1 VTAAS
6 GATLIA
12 VPPPSSLRSVALAVV
27 LLGVVGLLAACAAP
41 GPAVLSPAPAA
52 LSPAPAASTTSAAS
66 GEREVLPVAVSVPPQ
81 AYLVERIGG
90 SRVRVEVMI
99 PPGASEATYSPNP
112 RQMVSLSHARL
123 YVEVGHP
130 AFLFEPQSIA
140 PFLAVHPEIR
150 VVDMSR
156 GMDLI
161 TTGEAEGREAPHGFF
176 GGGRKGGEEE
186 HPGEAHD
193 QGDPHVWVAPATV
206 AVAARNIE
214 RALEDLDPAHAAFYR
229 GNLARLSADI
239 ADLDREI
246 RTLLARSPGRS
257 FMVYHP
263 AWGYFARQYG
273 LRQIAVEAG
282 GREPS
287 ARQLIALIEEARRQG
302 VRAIFVQR
310 GFARKS
316 AEVIAGELG
325 GRVIEVDPMERDWL
339 SGLRRAARA
348 FQGELAHG

>member
-1 VTAAS
+1 
-6 GATLIA
+6 
-12 VPPPSSLRSVALAVV
+12 VPRPSSLAGVAST
-27 LLGVVGLLAACAAP
+27 LLLGLLAACAVPHLAAP
-41 GPAVLSPAPAA
+41 PTSPP
-52 LSPAPAASTTSAAS
+52 
-66 GEREVLPVAVSVPPQ
+66 GERDVLPVAVSVPPQ

-90 SRVRVEVMI
+90 PRVRVEVMI

-112 RQMVSLSHARL
+112 RQMVALSRARL
-123 YVEVGHP
+123 YVLVGHP

-140 PFLAVHPEIR
+140 PFLAAHPEIR

-161 TTGEAEGREAPHGFF
+161 TTGDAEGGEAPRGFF
-176 GGGRKGGEEE
+176 GGGGEEE
-186 HPGEAHD
+186 HPGEAHT

-214 RALEDLDPAHAAFYR
+214 RALGDLDPPHATLYR
-229 GNLARLSADI
+229 ANLARLLADI
-239 ADLDREI
+239 AGLDREI

-287 ARQLIALIEEARRQG
+287 ARQLIALVDEARRQG

-316 AEVIAGELG
+316 AEVIAGEIG

-339 SGLRRAARA
+339 AGLRRAAHA
-348 FQGELAHG
+348 FEGALAHG

>member
-1 VTAAS
+1 M
-6 GATLIA
+6 
-12 VPPPSSLRSVALAVV
+12 PAL
-27 LLGVVGLLAACAAP
+27 GDQD
-41 GPAVLSPAPAA
+41 
-52 LSPAPAASTTSAAS
+52 
-66 GEREVLPVAVSVPPQ
+66 VLPVAVSVPPQ

-90 SRVRVEVMI
+90 PRVRVEVMI

-112 RQMVSLSHARL
+112 RQMVALSEARL
-123 YVEVGHP
+123 YVLVGHP
-130 AFLFEPQSIA
+130 AFLFEPQSIT
-140 PFLAVHPEIR
+140 PFLAAHKEIR

-161 TTGEAEGREAPHGFF
+161 TTGEAEGGEAPRGFF
-176 GGGRKGGEEE
+176 GGGGEEKE
-186 HPGEAHD
+186 HPGEAHA

-214 RALEDLDPAHAAFYR
+214 QALAELDPAHTALYR
-229 GNLARLSADI
+229 ANLAHLLEDI
-239 ADLDREI
+239 AGLDREI

-287 ARQLIALIEEARRQG
+287 ARQLIALITEARRQG

-316 AEVIAGELG
+316 AEVIAGEIG
-325 GRVIEVDPMERDWL
+325 GRVIEVDPMEHDWL
-339 SGLRRAARA
+339 AGLRRTAHA
-348 FQGELAHG
+348 FEGALAHG